1 MSTAVPTPAER
12 TAQWRGQGQ
21 NGPVPTAVPTA
32 LPTAVIVDAVRTPVG
47 RRNGM
52 LRDWHPV
59 DLTAVV
65 LRALVERNDLDP
77 AQVDDVIAGCVSQ
90 TGEQGLNLARSAA
103 LAAGFPETVPGT
115 TVDRQCGSG
124 QQALHFAAQGVMAG
138 AYDVVIAAGV
148 ESMTRVPM
156 GSSILNGPGK
166 PFGPLVA
173 QRYLPAGGLVPQGIA
188 AERVAQQWGLAREDL
203 DAYSLESHRRAAA
216 ATDEGRFRGEIV
228 PVMVETAK
236 GKREATA
243 DEGIRR
249 DTSAIALAAL
259 KPAFL
264 ADGTVTAGNA
274 SQLSDGAAA
283 VLVMSEAKAVAL
295 GLVPRARFVAFAVRG
310 VDPVTMLTGPI
321 PATRAVLDR
330 AGLTLDQV
338 DVAEVNEA
346 FASVVLAWAA
356 ELRADLTRVNVNGGA
371 IALGHPLGCSGVRL
385 TATLVAELERSEGRY
400 GLQTMCEGGGMA
412 NALVLERLG

>member
-1 MSTAVPTPAER
+1 MA
-12 TAQWRGQGQ
+12 
-21 NGPVPTAVPTA
+21 
-32 LPTAVIVDAVRTPVG
+32 TAVIVDAVRTPLG
-47 RRNGM
+47 RRNGA

-59 DLTAVV
+59 DLAAHV
-65 LRALVERNDLDP
+65 LRALVDRSDLDP
-77 AQVDDVIAGCVSQ
+77 ALVDDVVAGCLSQ
-90 TGEQGLNLARSAA
+90 TGEQALNVGRNAA

-156 GSSILNGPGK
+156 GSTILNGPGK
-166 PFGPLVA
+166 PFGPLMT
-173 QRYLPAGGLVPQGIA
+173 QRYLPAGGLVPQGLA
-188 AERVAQQWGLAREDL
+188 AERVARQWALGREAL
-203 DAYSLESHRRAAA
+203 DVYSLESHRRAAR
-216 ATDEGRFRGEIV
+216 ATDEGRFESEIV
-228 PVMVETAK
+228 AVTVETPS
-236 GKREATA
+236 GKRQFEV

-249 DTSAIALAAL
+249 DTSMEALAAL

-264 ADGTVTAGNA
+264 AEGGTVTAGNA

-283 VLVMSEAKAVAL
+283 VLVMSEERCAAL
-295 GLVPRARFVAFAVRG
+295 GLVPRARFVSFAVCG
-310 VDPVTMLTGPI
+310 ADPLTMLAAPI
-321 PATRAVLDR
+321 PATTAVLAR
-330 AGLTLDQV
+330 AGLRLDEV
-338 DVAEVNEA
+338 DVVEVNEA

-356 ELRADLTRVNVNGGA
+356 EHGPDRERVNVNGGA

-385 TATLVAELERSEGRY
+385 TATLLAELERSGGRY

-412 NALVLERLG
+412 NALVVERL